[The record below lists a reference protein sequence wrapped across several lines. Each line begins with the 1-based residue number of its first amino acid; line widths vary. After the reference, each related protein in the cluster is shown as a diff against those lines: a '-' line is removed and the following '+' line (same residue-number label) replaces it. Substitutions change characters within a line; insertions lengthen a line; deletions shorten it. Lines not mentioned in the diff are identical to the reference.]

1 MSEIA
6 LLKRIFGWS
15 KVLSGVTTDLDLAE
29 WLEEHQAPRAMAD
42 AVFRRAALPAELQ
55 FRAIP
60 KATYHRSELLSQN
73 AFERVLRIA
82 RTYARALAV
91 FDDDDD
97 EASSFLAEP
106 HPLLNDRPP
115 AEVAL
120 SEPGFRE
127 VEGLL
132 RKLEL

>member
-1 MSEIA
+1 MA
-6 LLKRIFGWS
+6 
-15 KVLSGVTTDLDLAE
+15 
-29 WLEEHQAPRAMAD
+29 RAQKTSRVGPD
-42 AVFRRAALPAELQ
+42 LQ
-55 FRAIP
+55 FRTIP
-60 KATYHRSELLSQN
+60 KASYHRNELLSQN

-91 FDDDDD
+91 FDDDE
-97 EASSFLAEP
+97 EASSFLSEP

-115 AEVAL
+115 AAVAL

-132 RKLEL
+132 RKLELGLPV